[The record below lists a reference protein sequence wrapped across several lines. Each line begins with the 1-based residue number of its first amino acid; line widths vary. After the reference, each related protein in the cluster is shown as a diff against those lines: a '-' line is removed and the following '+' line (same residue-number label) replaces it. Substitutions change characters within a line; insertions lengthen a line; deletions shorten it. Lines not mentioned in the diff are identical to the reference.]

1 MALFDRPPPPDR
13 AASRLPPPPPDR
25 AALRLRPPPADCA
38 AARWL
43 PPCAIALVL
52 ALLRLEAP
60 RTLCF
65 FAARAGLGAASALL
79 GFALATCA
87 PARLGAGFAAWA
99 LARVGLDAV
108 RAPAAVWRWTAG
120 RVPAE
125 GFLAASPGASA
136 GRLTDAGARPALP
149 SPSAATR

>member
-1 MALFDRPPPPDR
+1 MALFDRPPPDR
-13 AASRLPPPPPDR
+13 AASLLPPPPPDR
-25 AALRLRPPPADCA
+25 AAVRWPPPPPDRA
-38 AARWL
+38 AVRWP
-43 PPCAIALVL
+43 PPCAIALFL

-60 RTLCF
+60 RVLCF
-65 FAARAGLGAASALL
+65 FASRAGLGAVSALL

-87 PARLGAGFAAWA
+87 PGRRAAGFAAWA

-108 RAPAAVWRWTAG
+108 RAPAPAWRWTAG

-125 GFLAASPGASA
+125 GFRAASPGASA